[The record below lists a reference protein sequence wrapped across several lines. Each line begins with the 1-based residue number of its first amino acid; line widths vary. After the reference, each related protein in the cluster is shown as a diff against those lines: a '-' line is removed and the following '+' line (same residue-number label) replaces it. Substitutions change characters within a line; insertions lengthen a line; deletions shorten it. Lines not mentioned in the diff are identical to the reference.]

1 MKTVPLSS
9 LATVIRSKNAGPF
22 LLTFDVMFEDAL
34 NFDTVWRS
42 GCFTKSAMAGL
53 FRVDASAI
61 TSIFAV
67 PRGQAIKVTMRRQVP
82 QGRIGESDMYGC
94 QQHAPLLDLPIPIP
108 EALIE

>member
-1 MKTVPLSS
+1 MKIVPLSS

-22 LLTFDVMFEDAL
+22 LLTFDIMFEDAS
-34 NFDTVWRS
+34 NYETVWKS
-42 GCFTKSAMAGL
+42 GCFTKAAMAQL

-67 PRGQAIKVTMRRQVP
+67 PRGQAIKVTMRRQLP

-94 QQHAPLLDLPIPIP
+94 QQHVPLLDLPISGF
-108 EALIE
+108 ES